1 MKSMRLMSFSL
12 VFFLIATAF
21 NHPPKDIKLEYKF
34 KVGDVYEW
42 TQVTKQTIKQTIGGG
57 EMVIDMAVDGVMRLK
72 VTELTPNGAKVETS
86 FPKVKMVTKSPMGE
100 VALDSDGPQDNA
112 QNKMMKAMTVNSVFV
127 FMTKAGA
134 VEKVEGT
141 EKLFSGLSEL
151 GLDEAALAQAKQTM
165 EQMLGEKSIKANIEM
180 AMVRYPA
187 EKVKVG
193 DTWKSSTEAAMN
205 FPMVYDNTSSL
216 INIEGTT
223 ASIDSDANISTTD
236 KEKVIS
242 LNGFKAK
249 SDLSGRQMSKS
260 KINVSTGWPSELKVL
275 SEIKGKMV
283 LLAGGPI
290 PEDMD
295 VPMEITSESTFTI
308 AKK

>member
-1 MKSMRLMSFSL
+1 
-12 VFFLIATAF
+12 
-21 NHPPKDIKLEYKF
+21 
-34 KVGDVYEW
+34 
-42 TQVTKQTIKQTIGGG
+42 
-57 EMVIDMAVDGVMRLK
+57 
-72 VTELTPNGAKVETS
+72 
-86 FPKVKMVTKSPMGE
+86 
-100 VALDSDGPQDNA
+100 
-112 QNKMMKAMTVNSVFV
+112 
-127 FMTKAGA
+127 
-134 VEKVEGT
+134 
-141 EKLFSGLSEL
+141 
-151 GLDEAALAQAKQTM
+151 
-165 EQMLGEKSIKANIEM
+165 
-180 AMVRYPA
+180 
-187 EKVKVG
+187 
-193 DTWKSSTEAAMN
+193 MN